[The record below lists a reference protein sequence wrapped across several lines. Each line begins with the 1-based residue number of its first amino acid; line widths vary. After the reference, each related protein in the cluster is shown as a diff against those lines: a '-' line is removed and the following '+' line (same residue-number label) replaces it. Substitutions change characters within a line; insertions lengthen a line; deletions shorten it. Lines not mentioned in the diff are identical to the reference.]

1 MSDELVNLLS
11 SFAKEEDLK
20 DDVNDTDSLGNQL
33 SSIPVKKEEK
43 EKRVHVK
50 RVYKMS
56 EETRAKISLAAR
68 KRSPE
73 FIREMMSKMGKK
85 SCKNMTEER
94 RQQLREE
101 WEFKRCRV
109 GHGGANIQSPE
120 SRRKIFRHYKKYQQ
134 YTEEEFEAVMKELD
148 KKYVEIDAER
158 RRIREE
164 HEKELAER
172 RRARNEAR
180 RLAAPHNN

>member
-1 MSDELVNLLS
+1 MENL
-11 SFAKEEDLK
+11 FNVTAK
-20 DDVNDTDSLGNQL
+20 
-33 SSIPVKKEEK
+33 SI
-43 EKRVHVK
+43 R
-50 RVYKMS
+50 
-56 EETRAKISLAAR
+56 TA
-68 KRSPE
+68 
-73 FIREMMSKMGKK
+73 
-85 SCKNMTEER
+85 CKNMTEER